1 MTACDPVQAAAASG
15 LAPEPG
21 ENAPVRLAAIEVR
34 TEPGEVA
41 GFLRET
47 GGIGTGDFVPL
58 TFPFRWLALPAIR
71 GLILQLTGG
80 EGFLP
85 VHESQ
90 SFAYERSLRIDT
102 DYVLDVEIEAS
113 EKPPRLILKIA
124 VSTGDGEICA
134 RLETVLRIVRL
145 VAETDI

>member
-1 MTACDPVQAAAASG
+1 MQASSSGAPSRHDRVRSCASGGRPG

-71 GLILQLTGG
+71 GAILQLTGG

-85 VHESQ
+85 VHE
-90 SFAYERSLRIDT
+90 
-102 DYVLDVEIEAS
+102 
-113 EKPPRLILKIA
+113 
-124 VSTGDGEICA
+124 
-134 RLETVLRIVRL
+134 
-145 VAETDI
+145 VAELCL